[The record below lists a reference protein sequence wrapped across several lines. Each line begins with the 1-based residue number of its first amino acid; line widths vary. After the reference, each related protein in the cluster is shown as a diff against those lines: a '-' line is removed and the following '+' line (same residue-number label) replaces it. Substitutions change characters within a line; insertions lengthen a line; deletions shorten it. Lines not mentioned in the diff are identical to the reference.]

1 MSAPNEEHAAIASEG
16 DRSTTTNGLTI
27 TRPSPARQQSS
38 QGVDVLSTIED
49 VDSSHTLTPTHT
61 LLNEKISSERDTS
74 PLSTF
79 YNTNPTRHFLEAQ
92 KSESK
97 QNINI
102 INSSYDTD
110 IEACLTPQ
118 KTEAGGSSH
127 MALLK
132 SKSRKDDCPVWPGQQ
147 QMKKKKK
154 MMRKE
159 RGKHN
164 LCGWMA
170 GMSKTTQM
178 WIKISIALL
187 VIGAAIGIGIGVSKA
202 VGGGIWKSSNNTNAP
217 IKGSGT

>member
-1 MSAPNEEHAAIASEG
+1 MSAPSEKQQVIPSES
-16 DRSTTTNGLTI
+16 DTSTNGLTI
-27 TRPSPARQQSS
+27 IRPNAARQQSS

-49 VDSSHTLTPTHT
+49 IDSTHSLTPTHT
-61 LLNEKISSERDTS
+61 LHNEKISSERETS
-74 PLSTF
+74 PFSPF
-79 YNTNPTRHFLEAQ
+79 YNSNPTRRSLEAQ

-97 QNINI
+97 QNINV
-102 INSSYDTD
+102 INSTYDTD
-110 IEACLTPQ
+110 VEACLTPQ
-118 KTEAGGSSH
+118 KTEAGSSSKG
-127 MALLK
+127 ALLK
-132 SKSRKDDCPVWPGQQ
+132 SKNRKDDCPVWPGQQ

-178 WIKISIALL
+178 WIKIFIALL

-202 VGGGIWKSSNNTNAP
+202 VGGGIWKSQSNTNAP
-217 IKGSGT
+217 IKGSGS

>member
-1 MSAPNEEHAAIASEG
+1 MSAPNEKHEVNSESNAS
-16 DRSTTTNGLTI
+16 TTNGLTI
-27 TRPSPARQQSS
+27 TRPTPARQQSS

-49 VDSSHTLTPTHT
+49 IDSSHTLTPTHT
-61 LLNEKISSERDTS
+61 LHNEKISSERETS
-74 PLSTF
+74 PFSPF
-79 YNTNPTRHFLEAQ
+79 YNPNPTRRSLEAQ

-97 QNINI
+97 QNINVI
-102 INSSYDTD
+102 SSTYDTD
-110 IEACLTPQ
+110 IEACLTQQ
-118 KTEAGGSSH
+118 KTGAGSSSKG
-127 MALLK
+127 ALLK

-178 WIKISIALL
+178 WIKILIALL

-202 VGGGIWKSSNNTNAP
+202 VGGGIWKSSSNTNAP
-217 IKGSGT
+217 IKGNGS